1 MKKKKKEM
9 ATCYRAGAHLLPGVK
24 TQEENKRPALKVRT
38 ITNTFQLKNGDEDD
52 DNNNNNCDPT
62 AYMLFDVSKI
72 HGDSTM
78 NSCKQVYSCITVLAV
93 VTIYTILETV
103 HT

>member
-1 MKKKKKEM
+1 M

-38 ITNTFQLKNGDEDD
+38 MANTFQLNNGNEDD
-52 DNNNNNCDPT
+52 DNNNNNCDPA

-72 HGDSTM
+72 RGDSTM
-78 NSCKQVYSCITVLAV
+78 NSCKQVYGCIIVLAV
-93 VTIYTILETV
+93 VTIYSILETV
-103 HT
+103 HTEVG